1 MVYEIIKHHIVTMER
16 KRNKLIFYV
25 TEDWYF
31 CSHRLPIARAAQNA
45 GFEVVVATHVGK
57 HGICI
62 QQEGFRLIPLAMRR
76 RSRNPFR
83 EMAAIFEILWIYRRE
98 QPDLVHH
105 VAMKP
110 VIYGSLAAR
119 IAGVPAVVN
128 ALAGLG
134 FVFSSDRWMA
144 KLLRPWIRSVFRRL
158 LNQACG
164 KVILQNPDDQRLLTE
179 SGVLPVDRTVLI
191 RGSGVD
197 VSQFRAS
204 SEPDGG
210 AIVITLVAR
219 MLLDKGVVEFVQAAR
234 LLKQRGLSFRAI
246 LVGEPD
252 PENPSSIPGNQLL
265 AWQSEGVIEWWGRRN
280 DIPAVWVQSHIAVL
294 PTTYGE
300 GVPKSLIEA
309 AACARPIIA
318 TDVPGCRE
326 IVAHESNGL
335 LVPVKDPA
343 ALADAIERLVT
354 DPALRQ
360 SMGVKGRELVQR
372 EFAEP
377 IVVRKTL
384 DLYRSMLGQRWP
396 EST

>member
-1 MVYEIIKHHIVTMER
+1 M
-16 KRNKLIFYV
+16 KLLFLV

-31 CSHRLPIARAAQNA
+31 CSHRLPIARAARDA
-45 GFEVVVATHVGK
+45 GFKVVVATRVGK
-57 HGICI
+57 HGSCI

-83 EMAAIFEILWIYRRE
+83 EMAAIVEILRIYRRE
-98 QPDLVHH
+98 RPDLVHH

-110 VIYGSLAAR
+110 VIYGSLAAKM
-119 IAGVPAVVN
+119 AGVPAVVN

-134 FVFSSDRWMA
+134 FVFSSDRWKA
-144 KLLRPWIRSVFRRL
+144 KLLRPWIRFAFRRL
-158 LNQACG
+158 FNQAYG
-164 KVILQNPDDQRLLTE
+164 KVIVQNPDDQHLLTE
-179 SGVLPVDRTVLI
+179 SGVLPMDRTVLI

-197 VSQFRAS
+197 VSHFRATP
-204 SEPDGG
+204 EPEGG
-210 AIVITLVAR
+210 QVVVTLVAR
-219 MLLDKGVVEFVQAAR
+219 MLLDKGVVEFVKAAR
-234 LLKQRGLSFRAI
+234 LLKQRGISFRAV

-252 PENPSSIPGNQLL
+252 PENPASILEHQLI
-265 AWQSEGVIEWWGRRN
+265 AWQSEGVIEWWGQQS
-280 DIPAVWVQSHIAVL
+280 DIPAVWARSHIAVL
-294 PTTYGE
+294 PSYRE
-300 GVPKSLIEA
+300 GLPRTLLEA

-318 TDVPGCRE
+318 TGVPGCRE
-326 IVAHESNGL
+326 IVEHEGNGL

-343 ALADAIERLVT
+343 ELAGAIERLVI

-360 SMGVKGRELVQR
+360 SMGAKGRELVQR
-372 EFAEP
+372 EFAEQ

>member
-1 MVYEIIKHHIVTMER
+1 MKKTR
-16 KRNKLIFYV
+16 CKLIFYV

-31 CSHRLPIARAAQNA
+31 CSHRLPIARAAKNV
-45 GFEVVVATHVGK
+45 GFDVVVATRVGK
-57 HGICI
+57 HGLCI

-83 EMAAIFEILWIYRRE
+83 EILAILEILKIYRRE

-119 IAGVPAVVN
+119 IARVPVVIN

-134 FVFSSDRWMA
+134 FVFSSDSRKA
-144 KLLRPWIRSVFRRL
+144 KFFRPWIRSAFRL
-158 LNQACG
+158 LFRQGRG

-179 SGVLPVDRTVLI
+179 SDVLSLNDTVLI

-197 VSQFRAS
+197 VSRFRAS
-204 SEPDGG
+204 PEPEDGP
-210 AIVITLVAR
+210 IVVTLVAR
-219 MLLDKGVVEFVQAAR
+219 MLLDKGVVEFVRAVR
-234 LLKQRGLSFRAI
+234 SLKQQGLSFRAI

-252 PENPSSIPGNQLL
+252 PENPASIPENQLL
-265 AWQSEGVIEWWGRRN
+265 AWQSEGIIKWWGQRS
-280 DIPAVWVQSHIAVL
+280 DIPAVWARSHIAVL

-300 GVPKSLIEA
+300 GVPKSLLEA

-326 IVAHESNGL
+326 IVQHESNGL
-335 LVPVKDPA
+335 LVPVKDPT
-343 ALADAIERLVT
+343 ALARAIERLIF
-354 DPALRQ
+354 DKDLRQ
-360 SMGVKGRELVQR
+360 TMGRKGRELVQR
-372 EFAEP
+372 EFAES
-377 IVVRKTL
+377 IVVHKTL
-384 DLYRSMLGQRWP
+384 DLYRTMLGQRWP
-396 EST
+396 ESI